1 MKIRAL
7 ALDLDGT
14 LTNSQKEVTPAT
26 RAALD
31 AARQKGVNIILA
43 SGRPVVGVM
52 PVARELELEKKG
64 GYILAYNGG
73 QILDC
78 ATGETLHQSRLAPD
92 SIPRICEFARRR
104 GLAFLTYDR
113 EGVITENAGDEY
125 IQKEAWINR
134 LPVRQVEDLPAEVD
148 FPVTKMLVVGPPQ
161 QTENAERAMRAQFK
175 GEFDCFRSEPYF
187 LEVVPMG
194 VEKAASLEILLKKLG
209 IEREELMA
217 CGDGFNDLPM
227 LRYAGLGVAMANA
240 QSAVKQAADRV
251 TLSND
256 EDGVAAAVKQYIL
269 SET

>member
-31 AARQKGVNIILA
+31 AARQKGVKIILA

-64 GYILAYNGG
+64 
-73 QILDC
+73 

-209 IEREELMA
+209 IDREELMA

>member
-1 MKIRAL
+1 
-7 ALDLDGT
+7 
-14 LTNSQKEVTPAT
+14 
-26 RAALD
+26 
-31 AARQKGVNIILA
+31 
-43 SGRPVVGVM
+43 
-52 PVARELELEKKG
+52 
-64 GYILAYNGG
+64 
-73 QILDC
+73 
-78 ATGETLHQSRLAPD
+78 
-92 SIPRICEFARRR
+92 
-104 GLAFLTYDR
+104 
-113 EGVITENAGDEY
+113 
-125 IQKEAWINR
+125 
-134 LPVRQVEDLPAEVD
+134 
-148 FPVTKMLVVGPPQ
+148 
-161 QTENAERAMRAQFK
+161 MRAQFK

-209 IEREELMA
+209 IDREELMA